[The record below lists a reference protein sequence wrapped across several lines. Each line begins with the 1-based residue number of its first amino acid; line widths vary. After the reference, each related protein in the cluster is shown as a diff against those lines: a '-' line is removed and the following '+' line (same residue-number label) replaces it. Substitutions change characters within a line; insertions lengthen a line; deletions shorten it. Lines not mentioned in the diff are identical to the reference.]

1 MTRLVSQSYGKSR
14 IKLLSVLRGAAG
26 QDVRQLM
33 VDVNLEGG
41 FESAYTRGD
50 NAAVLPTDTM
60 KNVVYVLAKR
70 FPPKSIPTF
79 AARLAEHFIS
89 EHAQVNAASVE
100 IEETP
105 WQRIASGGEPHPS
118 TFVGGSSYRSVCRV
132 GATRDAL
139 RTCCGVRNLQLL
151 KTGGSAFEGFL
162 KDEFTTLAETP
173 DRVLAIAVD
182 ALWSF
187 RAESVEL
194 DAGNERVRE
203 ALVARFA
210 DFDSRSVQH
219 LLHAMGRSALETS
232 KQLESIQLRLS
243 NRHHVVVDLSPF
255 GLENSNEVFVVTDEP
270 QGLIVGTLEAG
281 S

>member
-14 IKLLSVLRGAAG
+14 IRLLSVLRSAAG
-26 QDVRQLM
+26 KDVRQLM

-41 FESAYTRGD
+41 FEPAYTRGD

-70 FPPKSIPTF
+70 FPPESIPTF
-79 AARLAEHFIS
+79 AGRLAEHFVS
-89 EHAQVNAASVE
+89 EHAQVSSARVE

-118 TFVGGSSYRSVCRV
+118 TFVGGSSHRSVCRV
-132 GATRDAL
+132 VATRDAL
-139 RTCCGVRNLQLL
+139 RTSCGVRDLQLL
-151 KTGGSAFEGFL
+151 KISGSAFEGFL
-162 KDEFTTLAETP
+162 KAEFTTLAETP
-173 DRVLAIAVD
+173 DRVLATAVD

-194 DAGNERVRE
+194 DACNERARE
-203 ALVARFA
+203 ALVASFA

-219 LLHAMGRSALETS
+219 QLHAMGQSALETS
-232 KQLESIQLRLS
+232 KQLESIQLSLS
-243 NRHHVVVDLSPF
+243 NRHHVLVDLSPF

-270 QGLIVGTLEAG
+270 QGSIVGTLEVG